1 MMTDPFSLTVGIVT
15 LFIKTY
21 LVAKHIYKTVNL
33 AKNSEEERKDVASKM
48 RWELLV
54 LRSSGRYFSPAHGVI
69 VRDIELDEVSI
80 YPIKFIYQTDP
91 C

>member
-1 MMTDPFSLTVGIVT
+1 MTDPFSLTVGIIT
-15 LFIKTY
+15 LFKETY
-21 LVAKHIYKTVNL
+21 LVANYIYKAVNS

-54 LRSSGRYFSPAHGVI
+54 LQSFGRYFSRAHGVI
-69 VRDIELDEVSI
+69 VRDVGLDEVSVFT
-80 YPIKFIYQTDP
+80 IKFTLQTDP